1 MRRIS
6 HIPGAVL
13 PTVMVVSVLLLLTVI
28 AVASLW
34 EADFLFFSKQRYAA
48 MQRANLE
55 SGFTLY
61 QEHPDET
68 FASLDADSTL
78 VLYDSVA
85 HSRIMIRR
93 RAWGLYETVSISS
106 CDAGIHSSKILGRRT
121 AYKDDITFYYRN
133 NNTALTLT
141 GKTHLKGHT
150 RMPRSGVI
158 YGQMGSVFFNGEKI
172 EDGRMKESDKELPE
186 PEAGAVSAVNELQAL
201 TEGRFDLLQDDSL
214 RHGFRESEPLI
225 FSVDRTLEY
234 RNLSGNIILVGQDI
248 EIDASCKFNDIIIVG
263 ENIHIGDGFTGSLQA
278 FAMDS
283 INIEEN
289 VRLDYPSGLYSEK
302 YIGIGDGTQVNGY
315 AIVNLK
321 DEPNVRNANYEQSR
335 LATVRGLV
343 YVSGIAQLQGIVSG
357 TVFLGKAVYYSPRGY
372 YENMIY
378 DATVLENSEMA
389 APLWLGGPPERK
401 EAKWVY

>member
-1 MRRIS
+1 
-6 HIPGAVL
+6 
-13 PTVMVVSVLLLLTVI
+13 
-28 AVASLW
+28 
-34 EADFLFFSKQRYAA
+34 
-48 MQRANLE
+48 
-55 SGFTLY
+55 
-61 QEHPDET
+61 
-68 FASLDADSTL
+68 
-78 VLYDSVA
+78 
-85 HSRIMIRR
+85 
-93 RAWGLYETVSISS
+93 
-106 CDAGIHSSKILGRRT
+106 
-121 AYKDDITFYYRN
+121 
-133 NNTALTLT
+133 
-141 GKTHLKGHT
+141 
-150 RMPRSGVI
+150 
-158 YGQMGSVFFNGEKI
+158 
-172 EDGRMKESDKELPE
+172 
-186 PEAGAVSAVNELQAL
+186 
-201 TEGRFDLLQDDSL
+201 
-214 RHGFRESEPLI
+214 
-225 FSVDRTLEY
+225 
-234 RNLSGNIILVGQDI
+234 
-248 EIDASCKFNDIIIVG
+248 
-263 ENIHIGDGFTGSLQA
+263 
-278 FAMDS
+278 MDS